1 MVAEEEEP
9 TDVSYHRR
17 QSIAHYDV
25 TADDSYTYGNNSTP
39 PSPTNLSSFDS
50 NSNSNTNTNFSS
62 GSHVVGFG
70 LSSSSNHTSSG
81 DGIPTSSN
89 DQESQT
95 TASGQ
100 KKYGCKF

>member
-25 TADDSYTYGNNSTP
+25 TADDSYTYGNNITP
-39 PSPTNLSSFDS
+39 PSP
-50 NSNSNTNTNFSS
+50 TNFSS

-81 DGIPTSSN
+81 DGRPTSSN
-89 DQESQT
+89 DQDSQT